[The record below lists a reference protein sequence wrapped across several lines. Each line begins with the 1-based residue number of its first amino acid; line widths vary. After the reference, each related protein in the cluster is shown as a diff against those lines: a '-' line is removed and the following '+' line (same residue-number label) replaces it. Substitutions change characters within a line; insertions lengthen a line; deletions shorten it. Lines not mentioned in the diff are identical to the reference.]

1 MKLPCVSAILIK
13 VCRCDWSLSVEK
25 IGIAL
30 DPVQIGVVTNL
41 MPKKQ
46 LRIVLVISLKFLG
59 QSKGL
64 EPFDKLSQLQFLR
77 VDMH

>member
-1 MKLPCVSAILIK
+1 MVA
-13 VCRCDWSLSVEK
+13 D
-25 IGIAL
+25 
-30 DPVQIGVVTNL
+30 L

-46 LRIVLVISLKFLG
+46 LRIVLVISLRFLG